1 MLHLKWVEKEQ
12 LFIQVAQY
20 KRLALAS
27 ITISVRIGVLMH
39 QARTRLLMSRDQTTI
54 LIMITFGMSGLG

>member
-1 MLHLKWVEKEQ
+1 MLRLKWVGKER

-20 KRLALAS
+20 KHLVLAS
-27 ITISVRIGVLMH
+27 ITISVKIGGLMH
-39 QARTRLLMSRDQTTI
+39 QALTRLLMSRDQTTI